1 MTKRLLGL
9 AALLASWCMGAA
21 DASAQDFTRL
31 TAHQPLIIKGSTTT
45 PIGALG
51 FCKARPAD
59 CVAEGPAAP
68 VELTAARWRELE
80 DINRQVNTEVVPVTD
95 QDFYHLREVWTYPVG
110 YGDCEDFA
118 LGKRRALIELGWP
131 AGTLLMALV
140 RQSNGNAHAVLVAS
154 TSIGD
159 LVLDNL
165 VDEVRGWD
173 ETAYKFVKMQTPHAM
188 DAWVDVEDDRT
199 LWVASK

>member
-1 MTKRLLGL
+1 
-9 AALLASWCMGAA
+9 
-21 DASAQDFTRL
+21 
-31 TAHQPLIIKGSTTT
+31 
-45 PIGALG
+45 
-51 FCKARPAD
+51 
-59 CVAEGPAAP
+59 
-68 VELTAARWRELE
+68 
-80 DINRQVNTEVVPVTD
+80 
-95 QDFYHLREVWTYPVG
+95 
-110 YGDCEDFA
+110 
-118 LGKRRALIELGWP
+118 
-131 AGTLLMALV
+131 MALV

-188 DAWVDVEDDRT
+188 DAWVDVADDRT